1 MEEERR
7 REEANRQPSGP
18 VKRPFLRKGQGIARF
33 SQPIKR
39 PPPKRSS
46 GGGGHK
52 AESSRSAAAS
62 RSSSGVNSDLE
73 RTASQAKLPAKRQPE
88 KKRLSVGKKKV
99 GIEAQPG
106 RQNSRGLAVGEK
118 EKV

>member
-7 REEANRQPSGP
+7 REEANQQPSGP

-46 GGGGHK
+46 GGGGNRP
-52 AESSRSAAAS
+52 ESSRSTAVS
-62 RSSSGVNSDLE
+62 RPSGGVHSDSE
-73 RTASQAKLPAKRQPE
+73 RTGVPAKPSVKRQPE

-99 GIEAQPG
+99 GIEAPCEG
-106 RQNSRGLAVGEK
+106 KYVGIEA
-118 EKV
+118 